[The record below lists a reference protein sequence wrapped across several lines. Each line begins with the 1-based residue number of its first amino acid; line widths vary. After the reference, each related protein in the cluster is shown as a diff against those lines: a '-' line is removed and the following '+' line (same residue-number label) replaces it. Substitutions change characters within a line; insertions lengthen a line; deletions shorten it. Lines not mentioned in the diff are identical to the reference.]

1 MSFASISS
9 ESAAALKKGLEW
21 VLSEIAARHS
31 IDISAA
37 PSLEAKLKSLIM
49 KLAVTNKVV
58 ILIDEYD
65 YSILRNIEDVQVAN
79 ECRDVLSDFFSALK
93 DVEVDK
99 CLRFVFIT
107 GISKFSRTSIFS
119 GLNNLLVLSLEPR
132 AAQLLGYTAEE
143 IQTSFRPHLENI
155 ARQSATTVEHLMG
168 QLQFW
173 YNGYRFA
180 APIKHS
186 ENKVYNP
193 FSVLLYLSNG
203 TFDNYWFASGT
214 PTFLLRL
221 IKMQQFPVAKI
232 EGSEVNIDE
241 TKSYDIEKITLV
253 PLLWQTGYL
262 SIESY
267 NPDTKNY
274 KLAFPNEEVKESFFN
289 FFMHYLTET
298 PIALI
303 ANASYNLTQ
312 TLKNE
317 DLQKFFE
324 TLRVFFAQIPYSL
337 QLSYEK
343 YYQSI
348 FFIILKMIG
357 ADIDPE
363 ELTNNERI
371 DAVIQTKHEVWIF
384 EFKLN
389 NTAQAAL
396 AQIEEK
402 QYYQKYLDLKK
413 TIKLI
418 GVEFDTETRN
428 IKNWIVKELK

>member
-65 YSILRNIEDVQVAN
+65 YSILQNIEDVQVAN

-119 GLNNLLVLSLEPR
+119 GLNNLLDLSLEPR

-173 YNGYRFA
+173 YNGYRFQH
-180 APIKHS
+180 PSSIPKIKYTTLFLFYSIYQMVHLIITGL
-186 ENKVYNP
+186 P
-193 FSVLLYLSNG
+193 PVLLLFYS
-203 TFDNYWFASGT
+203 AS
-214 PTFLLRL
+214 
-221 IKMQQFPVAKI
+221 
-232 EGSEVNIDE
+232 
-241 TKSYDIEKITLV
+241 
-253 PLLWQTGYL
+253 
-262 SIESY
+262 
-267 NPDTKNY
+267 
-274 KLAFPNEEVKESFFN
+274 
-289 FFMHYLTET
+289 
-298 PIALI
+298 
-303 ANASYNLTQ
+303 
-312 TLKNE
+312 
-317 DLQKFFE
+317 
-324 TLRVFFAQIPYSL
+324 
-337 QLSYEK
+337 
-343 YYQSI
+343 
-348 FFIILKMIG
+348 
-357 ADIDPE
+357 
-363 ELTNNERI
+363 
-371 DAVIQTKHEVWIF
+371 
-384 EFKLN
+384 
-389 NTAQAAL
+389 
-396 AQIEEK
+396 
-402 QYYQKYLDLKK
+402 
-413 TIKLI
+413 
-418 GVEFDTETRN
+418 
-428 IKNWIVKELK
+428 